1 MANQMIH
8 SAIGQRMDGYI
19 LEKNWNQYV
28 NFTIIMYTKA

>member
-8 SAIGQRMDGYI
+8 SAVGQRMDGYI
-19 LEKNWNQYV
+19 LAKNWNQYV